1 MHVFV
6 PTALDVADGEASFF
20 VESNGH
26 SPGLDATLESA
37 RSVHYK
43 DESGWHRDPE
53 APVGESGAFRSVTV
67 RTMAIGA
74 FFSQLVAASGFIAV
88 KMDIEGSEFRLL
100 RHLLLARPQLL
111 CRLNVLAVE
120 WHSELMTASA
130 ELPANLTAAMQWLLR
145 SPECGVGVV
154 DWH

>member
-1 MHVFV
+1 MARLHACHATSHAQVCYYGVEANPRWTAVLQKTAARARRRGQRVHVFV

-74 FFSQLVAASGFIAV
+74 FFSQLVAASGEKVAAA
-88 KMDIEGSEFRLL
+88 L
-100 RHLLLARPQLL
+100 RKD
-111 CRLNVLAVE
+111 
-120 WHSELMTASA
+120 
-130 ELPANLTAAMQWLLR
+130 
-145 SPECGVGVV
+145 GK
-154 DWH
+154 